1 MVLETLELS
10 GVTILV
16 EQTDRRGSQDVVV
29 GLFILHHELILL
41 AFLVELEL
49 FLWIDIGVLER
60 KILVLESVR
69 DRNCSVKIDWCL
81 QDAIAYNT
89 LLLLLE
95 QMVIGGEPVVLSKFT
110 RSLIESIFMA
120 FRIIVVESMTMLV
133 SAARHTTHDWQ
144 LDAVDHSAGRTARCP
159 VE

>member
-41 AFLVELEL
+41 TFLVELEL

-81 QDAIAYNT
+81 QDSIAYNT

-120 FRIIVVESMTMLV
+120 FGIIVVESMSMLV